1 MAKAL
6 ALFSG
11 GLDSILAVML
21 IRKQGII
28 VEGITFN
35 SIFYDI
41 QTAKKEAKKIH
52 LPLHIIDFNET
63 ILNLV
68 QNPQYGYGKN
78 LNPCIDCHLW
88 MVKKTKELM
97 KKLKADFIITGE
109 VVGERPKSQKYTAM
123 NLITNKSETKDI
135 LLRPL
140 SALKL
145 KPTSVE
151 KSGLVDRD
159 KLLGITGRSRKP
171 QIRLA
176 QELNITNF
184 PTPAGGCLLTVPSFS
199 DRLKVHLK
207 MQKLSLE
214 DIEPLKFGRH
224 FLSNDDSAKIIIG
237 RDAKDNLGLLGAL
250 KSPYYFIFTENW
262 TGPVT
267 VIIFYQNLIENLIHS
282 AGSLHLRYSK
292 LRTKGRQQLYYTSV
306 KTEAEKKTVLK
317 FYKDNNFEDFKKQF
331 NFKSFWG
338 RPEDYKNLNLKRI

>member
-21 IRKQGII
+21 IRKQGIT

-41 QTAKKEAKKIH
+41 HTAQKEAKKIN
-52 LPLHIIDFNET
+52 LPLHIIDFNKT
-63 ILNLV
+63 MIKLI

-97 KKLKADFIITGE
+97 KELKADFIITGE
-109 VVGERPKSQKYTAM
+109 VLGERPKSQKYTAL

-145 KPTSVE
+145 KPTAVE
-151 KSGLVDRD
+151 QSGLVDRTQ
-159 KLLGITGRSRKP
+159 LLGITGRNRKP
-171 QIRLA
+171 QIQLA
-176 QELNITNF
+176 HKLNITNF

-199 DRLKVHLK
+199 ERLKVHLK
-207 MQKLSLE
+207 LKRLALDE
-214 DIEPLKFGRH
+214 IRTLKFGRH
-224 FLSNDDSAKIIIG
+224 FLAQDDSAKIIIG
-237 RDAKDNLGLLGAL
+237 RDAKDNLGLLESL
-250 KSPYYFIFTENW
+250 KNKYYFVFTENW

-267 VIIFYQNLIENLIHS
+267 VIKFYQNKIEGLIYS
-282 AGSLHLRYSK
+282 AGRLHLRYSK
-292 LRTKGRQQLYYTSV
+292 LRTKGRQQLYYTSIQ
-306 KTEAEKKTVLK
+306 TESERKTVLTFYQNNK
-317 FYKDNNFEDFKKQF
+317 FKDFKKQF
-331 NFKSFWG
+331 DFKSFWALPG
-338 RPEDYKNLNLKRI
+338 DYKMLNLKRI

>member
-1 MAKAL
+1 
-6 ALFSG
+6 
-11 GLDSILAVML
+11 LDSILAVTL
-21 IRKQGII
+21 IRKQGIT

-41 QTAKKEAKKIH
+41 QTAQKEAKKIN
-52 LPLHIIDFNET
+52 LPLHIIDFNKT
-63 ILNLV
+63 IIKLI

-97 KKLKADFIITGE
+97 KELKADFIITGE
-109 VVGERPKSQKYTAM
+109 VLGERPKSQKYTAL

-151 KSGLVDRD
+151 QSGLVDR
-159 KLLGITGRSRKP
+159 KQLLDITGRSRKP
-171 QIRLA
+171 QIQLA
-176 QELNITNF
+176 KELNITDF

-199 DRLKVHLK
+199 ERLKVHLK
-207 MQKLSLE
+207 LKKFSLE
-214 DIEPLKFGRH
+214 DIRTLKFGRH
-224 FLSNDDSAKIIIG
+224 FLSNDDSAKIMIG
-237 RDAKDNLGLLGAL
+237 RDAKDNLGVLDAL
-250 KSPYYFIFTENW
+250 KKQYFFVFTENW
-262 TGPVT
+262 TGPIT
-267 VIIFYQNLIENLIHS
+267 VITFYKTIIEELIHS

-292 LRTKGRQQLYYTSV
+292 LRTKGRQQLYYTSIQN
-306 KTEAEKKTVLK
+306 ESESKTVLK

-331 NFKSFWG
+331 NFKSFWAL
-338 RPEDYKNLNLKRI
+338 PEDYKMLNLKRI